1 MTPTADKPAGQRR
14 RDRRLR
20 EIAEA
25 ARELFGTRGYE
36 ETSLAEIADAVD
48 LSPKALY
55 YYFDSKRAILEAILE
70 HGFVYFEPAR
80 LADARADWSDLD
92 LRDALVAGSLA
103 AVEEIV
109 GHADLLRLSFSET
122 FRGDTATR
130 ARHEAYMTAW
140 VDHVEALFEE
150 GSGKKM
156 VKSALRRPLAEMI
169 VEALLGISVDSVLRG
184 REHAWTRSG
193 GKAARRRFV
202 ETLIDSALSGAG
214 VQ

>member
-1 MTPTADKPAGQRR
+1 M
-14 RDRRLR
+14 
-20 EIAEA
+20 

-80 LADARADWSDLD
+80 LSDARAEWRDLD
-92 LRDALVAGSLA
+92 LRDALIASSLA

-122 FRGDTATR
+122 FRGDTATQ
-130 ARHEAYMTAW
+130 ARHEAYMTSWA
-140 VDHVEALFEE
+140 DHVTAILEE
-150 GSGKKM
+150 GSRKKQ
-156 VKSALRRPLAEMI
+156 VKSGLRRPLAEMI

-184 REHAWTRSG
+184 RDHAWTRTG
-193 GKAARRRFV
+193 GVAARRRFV
-202 ETLIDSALSGAG
+202 ETLIDGTLSGAKSF
-214 VQ
+214 